1 MGTGKTCETKL
12 RCDLALSLEVAAK
25 EALRD
30 SIHNLATGIRDE
42 GVAWR

>member
-1 MGTGKTCETKL
+1 MGTENACEPGT
-12 RCDLALSLEVAAK
+12 RCDLALNLEATVT

-30 SIHNLATGIRDE
+30 SIHNFATVTDD

>member
-1 MGTGKTCETKL
+1 L
-12 RCDLALSLEVAAK
+12 VLSLEAAVT

-42 GVAWR
+42 GAAWR